1 MTPHEIQIQNLQS
14 EIAQLKNKLTAEM
27 KKENRYGLNW
37 IDVPEAFDE
46 ETKNKIPTL
55 EEVKENAISNDD
67 GKPTHILIE
76 GDNYHALKCLNYTH
90 EGKIDVIYIDPPYN
104 TGKEFVYKDSRNLEK
119 YPNGSLIDSEHPL
132 RHSAWL
138 SFMSKRLK
146 LAKNLLS
153 EKGVIFISIDD
164 NEQANLKLLC
174 DSIFG
179 EKNFVGNL
187 TWESTTQP
195 VNAGIAKFQLQQK
208 VEYIFCYA
216 KNKSKKNRFELKQ
229 VETELKY
236 PHQGKFGKCRFEI
249 IEKSDAGSYQ
259 RDSMKFPIL
268 GVFPREGKRWQIGE
282 ETARALEKLG
292 RLENIDG
299 IIKKAIYP
307 EDEIDKQKFEPFW
320 SHLSAKDVETA
331 QNGKD
336 ELNDILGRAVGFD
349 TVKPVKLIEKIVFH
363 STSKANNSIILDFF
377 AGSGTTLQSVIQQNI
392 DDGGNRQCI
401 ICTNNENKIC
411 ETITYPRVKNV
422 IQGYTKSKGE
432 QIAGLGNSLK
442 YYKTAFV
449 GKNDAQFATDE
460 DKIEL
465 AKKAGSL
472 ISISENTLEEIRTTE
487 YFQIF
492 KNPVT
497 QKHTAVYFNE
507 DPINFD
513 EFVEEIN
520 SVVERVETTNKVAV
534 YVYCEGSPEIYENE
548 FDDLTNIEIKPIP
561 SPILQIYRTLN
572 TCHFD

>member
-1 MTPHEIQIQNLQS
+1 
-14 EIAQLKNKLTAEM
+14 M
-27 KKENRYGLNW
+27 KKEHRYGLNW

-76 GDNYHALKCLNYTH
+76 GDNYHALQCLNYTH

-174 DSIFG
+174 DEIFG
-179 EKNFVGNL
+179 EKNFESFIWKKKGGAGNTEKIIGCL
-187 TWESTTQP
+187 T
-195 VNAGIAKFQLQQK
+195 
-208 VEYIFCYA
+208 EYILCYF
-216 KNKSKKNRFELKQ
+216 KHKQSGIFNYQKFER
-229 VETELKY
+229 TY
-236 PHQGKFGKCRFEI
+236 KFKDDKGFFNLEG
-249 IEKSDAGSYQ
+249 IEKSNSGTYARPTMLFDIVNPKDNKVYKPSKN
-259 RDSMKFPIL
+259 M
-268 GVFPREGKRWQIGE
+268 RWTIGE
-282 ETARALEKLG
+282 KSVQEMIENEQLFFDDKKNKVYRIKRAEDYEQSLNVYYNLLEDCGSLSFAKDELEKLG
-292 RLENIDG
+292 
-299 IIKKAIYP
+299 
-307 EDEIDKQKFEPFW
+307 FEREF
-320 SHLSAKDVETA
+320 
-331 QNGKD
+331 
-336 ELNDILGRAVGFD
+336 FD
-349 TVKPVKLIEKIVFH
+349 TPKPTILLDRILKIASSKS
-363 STSKANNSIILDFF
+363 STILDFF
-377 AGSGTTLQSVIQQNI
+377 AGSGTTLHATMKLNEE
-392 DDGGNRQCI
+392 DGGNRQCI
-401 ICTNNENKIC
+401 LVQLNENNIC
-411 ETITYPRVKNV
+411 KEVTYERNKRV
-422 IQGYTKSKGE
+422 ILGYTNSKGE

-472 ISISENTLEEIRTTE
+472 ISISENTLEEIKTTE

-520 SVVERVETTNKVAV
+520 SVVERVVTEHCRSVETTNKVAV

-572 TCHFD
+572 SI